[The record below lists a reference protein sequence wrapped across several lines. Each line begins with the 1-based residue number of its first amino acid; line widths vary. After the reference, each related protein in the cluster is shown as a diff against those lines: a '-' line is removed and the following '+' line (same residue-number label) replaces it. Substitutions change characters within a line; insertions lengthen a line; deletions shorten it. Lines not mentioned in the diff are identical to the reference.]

1 MGLKT
6 GLGIFATLIAGLSAI
21 LSPAATQ
28 PARAEVTEEQAQ
40 ILPEV
45 ADSRYDVPATEYAV
59 LYEIPRTPYDIP
71 EEESGVK
78 RWMDY
83 RAITDPTTRQ
93 WAIQQEAY
101 TDEHGF
107 RRYGGAYCV
116 AVGTYYAE
124 ACGDVFEITLDSGVT
139 FSALVSDIKRDC
151 DTDETNRHRD
161 GNVIE
166 FIVDKD
172 AIPQDA
178 KDMGDMS
185 YGTPMQGKITGIY
198 LV

>member
-21 LSPAATQ
+21 LSPAASQ

-40 ILPEV
+40 ILSEV
-45 ADSRYDVPATEYAV
+45 ADSRYDIPATEYAV

-101 TDEHGF
+101 TDEYGF

-116 AVGTYYAE
+116 AVGTSLSSLWTRTPSPKTPKTWVICPMAPLCRE
-124 ACGDVFEITLDSGVT
+124 KLPASTLSENSGLLCGALNF
-139 FSALVSDIKRDC
+139 FSAVC
-151 DTDETNRHRD
+151 
-161 GNVIE
+161 IE
-166 FIVDKD
+166 Y
-172 AIPQDA
+172 A
-178 KDMGDMS
+178 
-185 YGTPMQGKITGIY
+185 
-198 LV
+198 